1 MTRTPSSSTYNRFS
15 VLHVDSIPE
24 IKEPV
29 ESPPV
34 IPPKTDPP
42 APARKWK
49 PNWEKRIL
57 DGLVIDTLDEKEGRR
72 RSLTL
77 KIELQTTDMAETKSV
92 TALLDSG
99 ATGMFIDRE
108 YVKKAASPPGRS
120 LPNPC
125 PQCRRYP

>member
-1 MTRTPSSSTYNRFS
+1 MTCTPSPSAYNRFS

-29 ESPPV
+29 ENSPV
-34 IPPKTDPP
+34 VLPKTNPP
-42 APARKWK
+42 APSRKQK
-49 PNWEKRIL
+49 PNWENHIPNH
-57 DGLVIDTLDEKEGRR
+57 LVIDTLDEKEGQR

-99 ATGMFIDRE
+99 ATGMFID
-108 YVKKAASPPGRS
+108 
-120 LPNPC
+120 
-125 PQCRRYP
+125 